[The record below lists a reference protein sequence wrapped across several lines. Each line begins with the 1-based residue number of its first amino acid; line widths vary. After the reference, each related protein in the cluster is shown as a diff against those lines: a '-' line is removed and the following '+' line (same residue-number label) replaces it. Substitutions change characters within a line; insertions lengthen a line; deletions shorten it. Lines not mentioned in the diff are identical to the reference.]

1 VTSTNTVIT
10 DYIPCGLAYSSDF
23 GNNTSEGWI
32 LGADGNLTYT
42 SNQTLLPSE
51 SYTKTVWLQ
60 IHPCDESDAFVNVAE
75 VITDDGEDV
84 DSEPA
89 TFLSGQDDEAEVGV
103 GVFDLAL
110 MKTVDEI
117 GPYLPGEIVE
127 FNITVYNQGHV
138 DAYDIEITDYLN
150 AGYLYQP
157 SWTTG
162 ESNTGW
168 VVSDTDVRYTIAGP
182 LSPGMSQDVILYLEV
197 QVADNATRSDWYNE
211 AEINFATSTA
221 GSGINTVD
229 SDSFADSDSNNDN
242 DVQDG
247 GDLDFILFGDN
258 NDNVINENFND
269 PFGLGDDDE
278 DDNDAAEILVTSEL
292 GDTVWKDVDGNGIQD
307 PGEVGLEGVRVILT
321 RCDGEPIDPWV
332 TDTLYTDVNGMYIFD
347 QLLPSIINGGY
358 MVEFDISELPAGC
371 AFTLQNQG
379 NDATDSD
386 VDIDGISECIFLDP
400 GENNYSVD
408 AGLLVLAKV
417 GNYVWND
424 CNGNGIQD
432 AGEAP
437 LANIRVE
444 LYNESEELVQYTF
457 TNVNGEYVFES
468 IYPGEYYLR
477 FYTPNGSEPSIP
489 GTGVNSTLDSDI
501 NGSNGEGTTSYITL
515 SSGECDFDSGDAGY
529 YECIPL
535 GELVWY
541 DNNGNDIKDPTEN
554 GVNGIKVE
562 VYRDSDG
569 VWELYDFQ
577 FTGHKPGT
585 PSDDGY
591 WKMCVPPG
599 DYYIKY
605 IAPSIGLSLVNAD
618 RGNSDLLDSDVTNGN
633 GPGTTDVITLTCGD
647 DRCDIGS
654 GYEPMSTFGDRVW
667 DDSNGNGL
675 IDSEENGIR
684 GVEVIVYNDNREF
697 VDQTVT
703 DFDGYY
709 KLNYLQ
715 ERDYYVEFI
724 PPSGYVPTIGNMGDE
739 SMDSDIDFSNGLNTT
754 ALFRTESGQHLA
766 HIDAGFVRG
775 VILSNLY
782 LGVSVERIDEA
793 NQVDWSVASDPDVDF
808 YGIEV
813 MKDGNFKEIGQIISG
828 KNTENYTYYL
838 RDNNASSAGQYL
850 YRVVAYLASGE
861 TQVSEIVS
869 ITVDPIL
876 NSSDVSVYPNPA
888 SEIE

>member
-1 VTSTNTVIT
+1 V
-10 DYIPCGLAYSSDF
+10 YIP
-23 GNNTSEGWI
+23 
-32 LGADGNLTYT
+32 
-42 SNQTLLPSE
+42 
-51 SYTKTVWLQ
+51 
-60 IHPCDESDAFVNVAE
+60 
-75 VITDDGEDV
+75 
-84 DSEPA
+84 
-89 TFLSGQDDEAEVGV
+89 
-103 GVFDLAL
+103 
-110 MKTVDEI
+110 
-117 GPYLPGEIVE
+117 
-127 FNITVYNQGHV
+127 
-138 DAYDIEITDYLN
+138 
-150 AGYLYQP
+150 
-157 SWTTG
+157 
-162 ESNTGW
+162 
-168 VVSDTDVRYTIAGP
+168 
-182 LSPGMSQDVILYLEV
+182 
-197 QVADNATRSDWYNE
+197 
-211 AEINFATSTA
+211 
-221 GSGINTVD
+221 
-229 SDSFADSDSNNDN
+229 
-242 DVQDG
+242 
-247 GDLDFILFGDN
+247 
-258 NDNVINENFND
+258 
-269 PFGLGDDDE
+269 
-278 DDNDAAEILVTSEL
+278 
-292 GDTVWKDVDGNGIQD
+292 
-307 PGEVGLEGVRVILT
+307 
-321 RCDGEPIDPWV
+321 
-332 TDTLYTDVNGMYIFD
+332 
-347 QLLPSIINGGY
+347 
-358 MVEFDISELPAGC
+358 
-371 AFTLQNQG
+371 
-379 NDATDSD
+379 
-386 VDIDGISECIFLDP
+386 
-400 GENNYSVD
+400 
-408 AGLLVLAKV
+408 
-417 GNYVWND
+417 
-424 CNGNGIQD
+424 
-432 AGEAP
+432 
-437 LANIRVE
+437 
-444 LYNESEELVQYTF
+444 YTF

-754 ALFRTESGQHLA
+754 ALFRTESGQYLA

-888 SEIE
+888 SENL